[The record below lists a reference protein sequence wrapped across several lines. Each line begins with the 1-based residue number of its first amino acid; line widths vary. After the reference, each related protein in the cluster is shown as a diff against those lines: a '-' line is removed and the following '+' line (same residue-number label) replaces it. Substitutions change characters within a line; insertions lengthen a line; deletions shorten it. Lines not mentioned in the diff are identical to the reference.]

1 MTETNPAQ
9 THPIAIDLTGIDL
22 TGIHIDTSRPVLV
35 TGATGYV
42 AGWMVKALLEAGVT
56 VHAAV
61 RDPGNS
67 AKVAHLVAAAEG
79 ARGTLRLFAGDLTKP
94 GSFAEAMAGCGVVF
108 HTASPF
114 IRKVEDPQRDLVD
127 PAVGGTRDVLETA
140 NGVDTVTRIVV
151 TSSVAAIYTDAVEC
165 AAAPGGQLTEDLWN
179 STSSLD
185 YEPYSY
191 SKVMAEREAWR
202 IADAQDRW
210 RLVVINPSLVLGPSL
225 QAHPTSAS
233 FAIVRQL
240 IGGQMRCGAPR
251 ISLGVVDVRDV
262 ARAHIAAGY
271 LPDVAGRHIVSG
283 HSTDTLEMG
292 RALRTHFGPALPLP
306 RNALPKWLFSLVA
319 PALGIS
325 RRYVA
330 GNVDHP
336 FVADNGKSIRELGVT
351 YRPLADSLVDMV
363 EQMLEHDAAGGRRDR
378 VA

>member
-1 MTETNPAQ
+1 MTESNPD
-9 THPIAIDLTGIDL
+9 PDLTGL
-22 TGIHIDTSRPVLV
+22 PIDTTRPVLV

-42 AGWMVKALLEAGVT
+42 AGWIVKSLLEAGVT

-61 RDPGNS
+61 RDPGNA
-67 AKVAHLVAAAEG
+67 AKVAHLMAAAEG
-79 ARGTLRLFAGDLTKP
+79 TPGTLKLFAADLMQR
-94 GSFAEAMAGCGVVF
+94 GSYAESMAGCGIVF

-114 IRKVEDPQRDLVD
+114 IRKVEDPQRDLID

-165 AAAPGGQLTEDLWN
+165 AAAPGGTLTEDIWN
-179 STSSLD
+179 TTASLD

-191 SKVMAEREAWR
+191 SKLLAEREAWR

-210 RLVVINPSLVLGPSL
+210 RLVVVNPSLVMGPSL
-225 QAHPTSAS
+225 QPDSTSAS
-233 FAIVRQL
+233 FPIVRQL
-240 IGGQMRCGAPR
+240 IGGQLRFGAPR

-271 LPDVAGRHIVSG
+271 LPDAQGRHIVSG
-283 HSTDTLEMG
+283 HSTDTLDMG
-292 RALRTHFGPALPLP
+292 KTLRTHFGSSLPLP
-306 RNALPKWLFSLVA
+306 RNPLPKWLITVIA

-325 RRYVA
+325 RRYIK

-336 FVADNGKSIRELGVT
+336 FSADHGKSRRELGVT
-351 YRPLADSLVDMV
+351 YRPLAESLVEMV
-363 EQMLEHDAAGGRRDR
+363 EQMLERDAAR
-378 VA
+378 